1 MLPCCLEAWLC
12 MYNIEI
18 SLIDDQLLL
27 DARSQGGKQLM
38 SKTGVQQQQ
47 ELCYYYL
54 VLTTDLALS
63 STKST
68 KE

>member
-1 MLPCCLEAWLC
+1 

-38 SKTGVQQQQ
+38 SKTSVQQQQ

>member
-1 MLPCCLEAWLC
+1 
-12 MYNIEI
+12 
-18 SLIDDQLLL
+18 
-27 DARSQGGKQLM
+27 M

>member
-1 MLPCCLEAWLC
+1 